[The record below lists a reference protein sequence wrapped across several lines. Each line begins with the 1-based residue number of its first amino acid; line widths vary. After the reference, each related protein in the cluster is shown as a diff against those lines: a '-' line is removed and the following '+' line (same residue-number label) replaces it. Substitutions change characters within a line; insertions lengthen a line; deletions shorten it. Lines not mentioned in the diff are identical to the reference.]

1 MKKLFSF
8 LFIVIFNLQLYSQD
22 TLKTTLD
29 NVIVTATKTETP
41 YLSIASSVTVI
52 DSKEILASGKSS
64 VAELLR
70 NVPGLNVIQQGGLGR
85 LTRVFIRGANS
96 EHTLVIIDGVN
107 VNDPSSPNSAF
118 DFGTIS
124 TYDIDRI
131 EIVRGAQST
140 LYGSD
145 AIAGVINIITK
156 NGSEQPGYYA
166 SVEGGSNSFY
176 KGILSTSGRYNS
188 ISYNVSTTRMS
199 TEGISA
205 ANSIYGNSEKDNFLT
220 NAFTSNLS
228 MDLLPQFKIGLQ
240 YKFSYSEAGLDQSDK
255 FGDDPNFN
263 YKTEEQ
269 LLKFNAAAELLNG
282 NWRPQF
288 SASITK
294 RFSRSLDEPDL
305 VRPNDYID
313 NYARGNRVK
322 FNFQNNFNLGRMN
335 LLTIGLESQT
345 EKAHTSYYSTSMWGP
360 YESVFPEESMR
371 TMGIYVQNQL
381 NVSNHFFVTAGF
393 RYDDNQK
400 FGSII
405 TYRIAPSYYI
415 SSTSTKL
422 KFTYGTGFKAPSLF
436 YLFDPMFGNLDLKPE
451 KSNGYDFGFEQFL
464 MSGKF
469 SIGVNYFSLRLKNMF
484 GFDENYKT
492 VNIAEASSSGL
503 EFFFS
508 LNNTE
513 GLNITSSYTYN
524 KTKDEYTLSSDYNQ
538 KLLRRPE
545 HQFSISANYIFDEN
559 FTAGTEFR
567 FVGHR
572 DDKDFS
578 AFPAA
583 RVTMPNYSILDLSA
597 RYKVFNNIS
606 LNARIENLLN
616 KEYEEVLFYGT
627 LKRSF
632 YAGVSYSI

>member
-1 MKKLFSF
+1 MKKLFFF
-8 LFIVIFNLQLYSQD
+8 LLIVIFDLQLYSQD

-52 DSKEILASGKSS
+52 DSKEILTSGKSS
-64 VAELLR
+64 VAEILR
-70 NVPGLNVIQQGGLGR
+70 TVPGLNVIQQGGLGR
-85 LTRVFIRGANS
+85 LTRLFMRGANS

-124 TYDIDRI
+124 AYDIDRI

-156 NGSEQPGYYA
+156 NGSEKPGYYA
-166 SVEGGSNSFY
+166 SIEGGSNAFY
-176 KGILSTSGRYNS
+176 KGILSTSGRYNL
-188 ISYNVSTTRMS
+188 ISYNISTTRLS

-220 NAFTSNLS
+220 NAFTSNIS
-228 MDLLPQFKIGLQ
+228 IDLMPQFKIGLQ

-282 NWRPQF
+282 NWKPQF

-294 RFSRSLDEPDL
+294 RFSRSLDEPDI
-305 VRPNDYID
+305 VRPNDYLD
-313 NYARGNRVK
+313 NYARGNRIK
-322 FNFQNNFNLGRMN
+322 FDFQNNFYLGRMN
-335 LLTIGLESQT
+335 LLTIGIESQT

-360 YESVFPEESMR
+360 YESVFPEESMK
-371 TMGIYVQNQL
+371 TLGVYAQNQL
-381 NVSNHFFVTAGF
+381 NISNQFFVTAGF

-400 FGSII
+400 FGNII
-405 TYRIAPSYYI
+405 TYRIAPSYYN
-415 SSTSTKL
+415 SSTNTKL

-436 YLFDPMFGNLDLKPE
+436 YLFDPMFGNRDLKPE
-451 KSNGYDFGFEQFL
+451 KSSGYDFGFEQFL

-469 SIGVNYFSLRLKNMF
+469 SLGINYFSLKLKNMF

-492 VNIAEASSSGL
+492 VNIAEASSNGL
-503 EFFFS
+503 EFFLS
-508 LNNTE
+508 LKNAQ

-524 KTKDEYTLSSDYNQ
+524 KTKDEYTLSSDFNQ
-538 KLLRRPE
+538 RLLRRPE
-545 HQFSISANYIFDEN
+545 HHFSISANYIFNED

-567 FVGHR
+567 IVGQR

-583 RVTMPNYSILDLSA
+583 RITLPSYSILDLSA

-632 YAGVSYSI
+632 YAGVSYSL

>member
-1 MKKLFSF
+1 MKKLFSI
-8 LFIVIFNLQLYSQD
+8 LFVVIFNLQFYSQD

-85 LTRVFIRGANS
+85 LTRVFMRGANS

-118 DFGTIS
+118 DFGTMS
-124 TYDIDRI
+124 TYDIDKI

-156 NGSEQPGYYA
+156 NGSEKPGYYA

-176 KGILSTSGRYNS
+176 KGILSTSGKHNF
-188 ISYNVSTTRMS
+188 ISYNISTTRLS

-205 ANSIYGNSEKDNFLT
+205 ANSIYGNSERDNFLT
-220 NAFTSNLS
+220 NAFTSNVAIDI
-228 MDLLPQFKIGLQ
+228 MPQVKLGVQ

-269 LLKFNAAAELLNG
+269 LLKFNAAAELFNG
-282 NWRPQF
+282 IWKPQF

-294 RFSRSLDEPDL
+294 RFSRSLDEVDNI
-305 VRPNDYID
+305 RPNDFSD
-313 NYARGNRVK
+313 NYARGNRIK
-322 FNFQNNFNLGRMN
+322 FDLQNNFHLGKIN

-345 EKAHTSYYSTSMWGP
+345 EKAHTSYHSTSMWGP
-360 YESVFPEESMR
+360 YESVFPEESMK
-371 TMGIYVQNQL
+371 TLGIYVQNQL
-381 NVSNHFFVTAGF
+381 NVSNQLFVTGGI

-400 FGSII
+400 FGNII
-405 TYRIAPSYYI
+405 TYRIAPAYFI
-415 SSTSTKL
+415 SSTGTKL

-436 YLFDPMFGNLDLKPE
+436 YLFDPMFGNRDLKPE
-451 KSNGYDFGFEQFL
+451 KSTGYDFGFEQFF
-464 MSGKF
+464 MGGNF
-469 SIGVNYFSLRLKNMF
+469 SVGANYFSLKLKNMF
-484 GFDENYKT
+484 GFDANFRT
-492 VNIAEASSSGL
+492 VNIAEASSKGL

-508 LNNTE
+508 IKNAE

-524 KTKDEYTLSSDYNQ
+524 KSKDEYSLSSDFNQ
-538 KLLRRPE
+538 QLLRRPK

-567 FVGHR
+567 FVGQR

-597 RYKVFNNIS
+597 RYKVFNNI
-606 LNARIENLLN
+606 LINARIENLFN

-632 YAGVSYSI
+632 YAGISYSL